1 MARRTSKIIAVIA
14 TALATIAAMVLAS
27 GVPAA
32 LAETAAPTTSAAP
45 SSEATAAEAAAPAPE
60 EAASTGEAA
69 APEEKAA
76 DPVSPF
82 QQGTTLAPE
91 TGAQAPAKKAG
102 PKPTPSGGTTAGKLP
117 PASTPETASSGD
129 EGAEGALPAP
139 SPIEALTIPDLPAS
153 TCAATG
159 VPPLLIPIYQR
170 AAATYGLGPQGPAV
184 LAGIN
189 EVETAFGT
197 NLNVSSAGAE
207 GWMQFMPSTWETYGV
222 DANGDGVADPN
233 NPEDAIFAA
242 ASYLSAAGMPADT
255 YGAIYAYN
263 HADWYV
269 AEVLANA
276 GCYAAE
282 VGAPGFGAEG
292 LQPQIKVF
300 RCEPAPAW
308 KDEIP
313 AAYLKAFESAAGR
326 YELGRR
332 GVWALAAIARLGS
345 DFGKGMS
352 GAQLHRE
359 GPLGLLPEEWKQYA
373 VDGDGD
379 GRIRHADVADS
390 AATLAREIW
399 SRGGLG
405 AGIFAHNQAQWYVQ
419 EVLDE
424 AERMEG
430 GCQVRLVDWRVAP
443 LGTGFETA
451 GETAVLSGTL
461 ASAPES
467 APPAV
472 KAAIAAANS
481 ISTTPYVWGGGHAS
495 FYSSGY
501 DCSGAVSF
509 ALYGAGLLDTPL
521 TSGSLESYGEPGP
534 GKWITIYA
542 NATHAYA
549 EIAGLRWD
557 TVGDAEGT
565 GPRWHQE
572 PPYPEGFVVRH
583 PPGY

>member
-1 MARRTSKIIAVIA
+1 MARRTKILAVLATAAATIAP
-14 TALATIAAMVLAS
+14 TALATAD
-27 GVPAA
+27 PAA
-32 LAETAAPTTSAAP
+32 PIETTAPATTALP
-45 SSEATAAEAAAPAPE
+45 EATVPSATAAAPAAAEAPAPEAE
-60 EAASTGEAA
+60 EAP
-69 APEEKAA
+69 AP
-76 DPVSPF
+76 SF
-82 QQGTTLAPE
+82 QQGTTLAP
-91 TGAQAPAKKAG
+91 APSKAAPEAKPA
-102 PKPTPSGGTTAGKLP
+102 PKPAHSGGTTAGALP
-117 PASTPETASSGD
+117 PASTPEAPASAG
-129 EGAEGALPAP
+129 EATEGALPAP
-139 SPIEALTIPDLPAS
+139 NPLEALTIPDLPAS

-159 VPPLLIPIYQR
+159 VPPQLIPIYQR
-170 AAATYGLGPQGPAV
+170 AAAAYGLGPQGPAV

-207 GWMQFMPSTWETYGV
+207 GWMQFMPSTWASYGV
-222 DANGDGVADPN
+222 DANGDGVKDPN

-269 AEVLANA
+269 SEVLANA
-276 GCYAAE
+276 GCYAAA
-282 VGAPGFGAEG
+282 VGAPDFGANG

-300 RCEPAPAW
+300 RCDPAPAW
-308 KDEIP
+308 KKEIP
-313 AAYLKAFESAAGR
+313 AGYLSAFESAAGR
-326 YELGRR
+326 YELGQR

-345 DFGKGMS
+345 NFGKGMS
-352 GAQLHRE
+352 GRGLHHE
-359 GPLGLLPEEWKQYA
+359 GPLGLLPSEWKSYA
-373 VDGDGD
+373 VDGDED
-379 GRIRHADVADS
+379 GRIRHADIADS

-424 AERMEG
+424 AEQMEG
-430 GCQVRLVDWRVAP
+430 GCQVQFVDWRVAP

-451 GETAVLSGTL
+451 GESAVLSGTL
-461 ASAPES
+461 ASAPRS

-481 ISTTPYVWGGGHAS
+481 ISTTPYVWGGGHGS
-495 FYSSGY
+495 FYASGY

>member
-1 MARRTSKIIAVIA
+1 MARQTSKILAAAA
-14 TALATIAAMVLAS
+14 TAAATIALA
-27 GVPAA
+27 VPGAN
-32 LAETAAPTTSAAP
+32 AAPEETTAPPATATTTEAVPAP
-45 SSEATAAEAAAPAPE
+45 SSSAESTAPEEAAPAPE
-60 EAASTGEAA
+60 EPAA
-69 APEEKAA
+69 K
-76 DPVSPF
+76 SPF

-91 TGAQAPAKKAG
+91 PAETAPKSKS
-102 PKPTPSGGTTAGKLP
+102 PKQTPSGGTSAGKLP
-117 PASTPETASSGD
+117 PASTPETPAAT
-129 EGAEGALPAP
+129 EGTEGTVPAP
-139 SPIEALTIPDLPAS
+139 GAIEALTIPDLPAS

-159 VPPLLIPIYQR
+159 VPPVLIPIYRR
-170 AAATYGLGPQGPAV
+170 AAAAYGLGPQGPAV

-197 NLNVSSAGAE
+197 NLNISSAGAE

-222 DANGDGVADPN
+222 DANGDGVKDPF

-282 VGAPGFGAEG
+282 VGAPEFGSGG

-300 RCEPAPAW
+300 RCDPAPAW
-308 KDEIP
+308 KKDIP
-313 AAYLKAFESAAGR
+313 AGYLAAFEDAAGR
-326 YELGRR
+326 YELGQR
-332 GVWALAAIARLGS
+332 GVWALAAIARLS
-345 DFGKGMS
+345 SNFGRGIDGK
-352 GAQLHRE
+352 QLQRE
-359 GPLGLLPEEWKQYA
+359 GSLGLAPSEWKQYA
-373 VDGDGD
+373 VDGDED
-379 GRIRHADVADS
+379 GRIRHADIADA

-399 SRGGLG
+399 SRGGLS
-405 AGIFAHNQAQWYVQ
+405 AGIFTHNHAEWYVQ

-424 AERMEG
+424 AEEMEG
-430 GCQVRLVDWRVAP
+430 GCQVRFVDWRVAP
-443 LGTGFETA
+443 LGPGFETA
-451 GETAVLSGTL
+451 GETAVLSGNL
-461 ASAPES
+461 ASAPRS

-481 ISTTPYVWGGGHAS
+481 ISTTPYVWGGGHGS

-542 NATHAYA
+542 NATHTYA
-549 EIAGLRWD
+549 VIAGLRWD